1 MNIGIKRVLAGVG
14 AAALLLAAGCS
25 TGQEEVPAG
34 PESTETGATGAP
46 TGPIEISYLQKQ
58 GDQQYFVDQAN
69 GAKAMAEELGDVNV
83 TVVNLGTDANKAI
96 SEVDAAIARNTQGII
111 IVAPD
116 QAIGPQVVDKAR
128 AANVPIMASD
138 DTLKD
143 SSGAEIPFAGF
154 DGTAMGA
161 EVGKKAAELYQ
172 AEGWTSADTRIMA
185 VTKLDLTVC
194 QQRVDGALEAFKAA
208 VSDAPEVVTVGT
220 DISVTG
226 SLDKAAATITAN
238 QDVKN
243 WVVWGCNDEAVTG
256 AVTALANA
264 NIAPANVIGIGLGAY
279 LACKDW
285 NAGQETGMRAALFIS
300 GAEVGRAAVKSM
312 VAYLRDGVELP
323 EKSIANT
330 AIVDASN
337 WEAAGVVCT

>member
-1 MNIGIKRVLAGVG
+1 M
-14 AAALLLAAGCS
+14 
-25 TGQEEVPAG
+25 
-34 PESTETGATGAP
+34 
-46 TGPIEISYLQKQ
+46 
-58 GDQQYFVDQAN
+58 
-69 GAKAMAEELGDVNV
+69 AKELGGVNL

-96 SEVDAAIARNTQGII
+96 SEVDAAIARKAQGII

-143 SSGAEIPFAGF
+143 STGAEIPFAGF
-154 DGTAMGA
+154 DGTAMGS
-161 EVGKKAAELYQ
+161 EVGKEAAKLYQ
-172 AEGWTSADTRIMA
+172 AANWTKDNTRIMA
-185 VTKLDLTVC
+185 VTKLDLSVC
-194 QQRVDGALEAFKAA
+194 QQRVDGAIAAFKAA
-208 VSDAPEVVTVGT
+208 VPDAPEVVTVGT

-226 SLDKAAATITAN
+226 SMDKAAATVTAN
-238 QDVKN
+238 QSVTN

-264 NIAPANVIGIGLGAY
+264 GKGSDKVIGVGLGAY

-285 NAGQETGMRAALFIS
+285 NANQTTGMKAALYIS

-312 VAYLRDGVELP
+312 VEQIRNNTPLP
-323 EKSIANT
+323 PKSIAKTN
-330 AIVDASN
+330 IVDASN
-337 WEAAGVVCT
+337 WKQSGLVCT

>member
-1 MNIGIKRVLAGVG
+1 MNTVIKRVLAAGVAVVAV
-14 AAALLLAAGCS
+14 AAATGCS
-25 TGQEEVPAG
+25 TGQEEVSA
-34 PESTETGATGAP
+34 SSSASSSGATG
-46 TGPIEISYLQKQ
+46 TIEISYLQKQ

-69 GAKAMAEELGDVNV
+69 GAKAMAEELGDVNI

-96 SEVDAAIARNTQGII
+96 SEVDAAIARQAQGII

-128 AANVPIMASD
+128 EANVAIMASD

-143 SSGAEIPFAGF
+143 ASGAEIPFAGF
-154 DGTAMGA
+154 DGTAMGT
-161 EVGKKAAELYQ
+161 EVGTKAAELYQ
-172 AEGWTSADTRIMA
+172 AAGWTPADTRIMA
-185 VTKLDLTVC
+185 VTKLDLSVC
-194 QQRVDGALEAFKAA
+194 QQRVDGAAAAFSAA
-208 VSDAPEVVTVGT
+208 VPDGPEVVTVGS

-226 SLDKAAATITAN
+226 SLDKAAATLTAN
-238 QDVKN
+238 QDVKH

-256 AVTALANA
+256 AVTALQNG
-264 NIAPANVIGIGLGAY
+264 NVAPADIAGVGLGAY

-285 NAGQETGMRAALFIS
+285 KAGQDTGMKAALFIS

-312 VAYLRDGVELP
+312 VDYLRNGVALP

-330 AIVDASN
+330 EIVDATN
-337 WEAAGVVCT
+337 WESAGVVCT